1 MSQRSTATCLSP
13 NTVLIHA
20 PQRLLPIDPN
30 QIIVFDN
37 DLESSRVKSVE
48 DYRVDYEFKCIES
61 QYKIHIFQNLKD
73 LAINDYIDLSY
84 DRYEFFTYNEIL
96 KQEGKFFL
104 HQKFYLNS
112 DTNLKQGNKTTLEI
126 IAIDQIEETIKN
138 LDGGEEKIIKNN
150 ITLNII
156 DKGLYSIQ
164 PDSELDFIADNGA
177 KIFIDHIYKKLNAKK
192 AQTNIIKNVIHGE
205 NFTIIELMN
214 PLPENVLEGC
224 LNTVKTKIY
233 LERPLIKNDRENEV
247 FSIVKNTLPYL
258 LMPYPDIED
267 EIAGKM
273 LEDIFLKFDY
283 KIHLIETKL
292 NEILKKIS

>member
-1 MSQRSTATCLSP
+1 MNKRSTATCLSP

-20 PQRLLPIDPN
+20 PQRLLPINPN

-48 DYRVDYEFKCIES
+48 DYRVDLEFKCIES
-61 QYKIHIFQNLKD
+61 QDKIHVFKNLKD

-96 KQEGKFFL
+96 KQDGEIFL

-112 DTNLKQGNKTTLEI
+112 DTNLKQGEKTTLEVT
-126 IAIDQIEETIKN
+126 AIDEIEEIIKN
-138 LDGGEEKIIKNN
+138 SEGVEEKIIKKN
-150 ITLNII
+150 ITLDVV

-164 PDSELDFIADNGA
+164 PDPELDFIANNGA
-177 KIFIDHIYKKLNAKK
+177 RISIDHIYKKLTSKK
-192 AQTNIIKNVIHGE
+192 AQTNIIKNIIYGE
-205 NFTIIELMN
+205 NFTVIELMN
-214 PLPENVLEGC
+214 PLPENIIEGD
-224 LNTVKTKIY
+224 LTTVKTKIY
-233 LERPLIKNDRENEV
+233 LEKPLVNNNRENEI
-247 FSIVKNTLPYL
+247 FSIVRNTLPYL

-267 EIAGKM
+267 EVAGKM